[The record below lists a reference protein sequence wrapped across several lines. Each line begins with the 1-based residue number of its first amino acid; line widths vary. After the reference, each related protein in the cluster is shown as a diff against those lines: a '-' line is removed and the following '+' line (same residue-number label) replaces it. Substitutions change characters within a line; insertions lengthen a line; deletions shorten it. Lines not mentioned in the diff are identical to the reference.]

1 VETLTSGDIMQ
12 RPLIMG
18 ILNLTPDSFSDGGR
32 FNELTP
38 AVEHARAM
46 QREGADWIDIG
57 GESTRPGAEHVP
69 VDMELNR
76 VVPVVREVIAADASM
91 RISVDT
97 SKAIVA
103 REAIHVGA
111 SMINDV
117 TAGTHDPA
125 MFTVAAEANVPM
137 VLMHMNG
144 EPRTMQNAPHYTDV
158 VAEVRAYLEER
169 VAAARA
175 AGVRTVYVDPGIG
188 FGKTLEHNLALLRS
202 VATFAPLADGV
213 VLGISRKRFL
223 GAITGI
229 EDPIQRD
236 VPTAFVHA
244 LLWHAPVHMIRVH
257 DVALH
262 AQLRTLATALGD

>member
-1 VETLTSGDIMQ
+1 ME

-32 FNELTP
+32 FNELGS
-38 AVEHARAM
+38 AVEHARSM
-46 QREGADWIDIG
+46 RREGADWIDVG

-76 VVPVVREVIAADASM
+76 VVPVVRELMAADASVC
-91 RISVDT
+91 ISVDT

-117 TAGTHDPA
+117 SAGTHDPE
-125 MFTVAAEANVPM
+125 MFAVAAEAKVPM
-137 VLMHMNG
+137 VLMHMKG
-144 EPRTMQNAPHYTDV
+144 EPRTMQDAPQYADV
-158 VAEVRAYLEER
+158 VHEVRTYLEER

-175 AGVRTVYVDPGIG
+175 AGVPTVYVDPGIG
-188 FGKTLEHNLALLRS
+188 FGKTLEHNLALLR
-202 VATFAPLADGV
+202 ALPTFASVADGV

-229 EDPIQRD
+229 ESPAQRD
-236 VPTAFVHA
+236 VPTALMHA

-262 AQLRTLATALGD
+262 AQLRTLATALGG